1 MSKAFFSLIFALM
14 VVVSGCSSPIKQW
27 VLPTEPPMAPTADPS
42 SHPNIIFILTDDLD
56 MAGLDYM
63 PKVKALL
70 SNQGVSFSDFL
81 ISMALCCPSRSCILR
96 GQYPHNTQILGN
108 VPPRGGFER
117 FHELGSEESTVGVWL
132 QAAGYRTALIGKYL
146 NGYPK
151 TVEMTYVPPGWDEW
165 YSPVKGAPY
174 RQVKF
179 TLNENG
185 KLVDY
190 GTKSEDYGTDVY
202 TNKALDFMG
211 RSIQAGQPFFA
222 FISVYA
228 PHTPAPA
235 APRHKALFNDVSLP
249 RSPSFNEEDVS
260 DKPDAIRNLPLI
272 TDKQIGDLENE
283 FRKRLR
289 SLQSVDEMVEK
300 IVQSLQ
306 AANQLEN
313 TYIFFTSDNGYHMG
327 QHRLMQG
334 KNTAYEED
342 IRVPLIIRGPGVPAA
357 KVVDALAGNID
368 LASTFA
374 DIARAAIP
382 AFVDGRSL
390 LPWLG
395 DSPPAKWRAA
405 FLLEKGDPNDEIF
418 GEGSGGGEKA
428 LIPIIYSDDGILEP
442 PDSLEYDLYL
452 DVAFKG
458 EPFRGIRTAECTYL
472 EFENGER
479 ELYNLRKDP
488 YQLENI
494 AGSADE
500 TLLRVLSAWLDSLN
514 HCTAAE
520 CRTAE
525 EFSPPEA
532 RPCFSQ

>member
-1 MSKAFFSLIFALM
+1 
-14 VVVSGCSSPIKQW
+14 
-27 VLPTEPPMAPTADPS
+27 
-42 SHPNIIFILTDDLD
+42 
-56 MAGLDYM
+56 
-63 PKVKALL
+63 
-70 SNQGVSFSDFL
+70 
-81 ISMALCCPSRSCILR
+81 
-96 GQYPHNTQILGN
+96 
-108 VPPRGGFER
+108 
-117 FHELGSEESTVGVWL
+117 
-132 QAAGYRTALIGKYL
+132 
-146 NGYPK
+146 
-151 TVEMTYVPPGWDEW
+151 
-165 YSPVKGAPY
+165 
-174 RQVKF
+174 
-179 TLNENG
+179 
-185 KLVDY
+185 
-190 GTKSEDYGTDVY
+190 
-202 TNKALDFMG
+202 MG

-249 RSPSFNEEDVS
+249 RSPSFNEEDIS

-283 FRKRLR
+283 FRKRLC

-334 KNTAYEED
+334 KNAAYEED

-374 DIARAAIP
+374 DIAGAAIP

-500 TLLRVLSAWLDSLN
+500 TLLRALSAWLNSLN
-514 HCTAAE
+514 QCTAAG